1 MGQIRH
7 CSRVHQLRSVQGKG
21 QWLWMPDAAQLLL
34 HVGVHAS
41 HSLLLSGAHSST
53 SPPPHRRTPSA
64 STPSSTRTTVN
75 TLAQAAVEPPP
86 VDAPTAEDPQAA
98 VESPPLVQ
106 PTAGDP
112 TPTSPIQVLTYH
124 SGPATSSVPGI
135 PTPEVPPP
143 TPALDKQP
151 RPSCH
156 RHPPKHYE
164 PETGKWIER

>member
-21 QWLWMPDAAQLLL
+21 QWLWMPDTAQLPL
-34 HVGVHAS
+34 HAGVHAS

-86 VDAPTAEDPQAA
+86 VNAPTAEDPHHWSHLRQGTQHPHRPYRSSPTTQAPQRPLPQ
-98 VESPPLVQ
+98 VFPPLRYPHLHQ
-106 PTAGDP
+106 
-112 TPTSPIQVLTYH
+112 H
-124 SGPATSSVPGI
+124 WTSSHAQVAI
-135 PTPEVPPP
+135 STHQNIMNRKRES
-143 TPALDKQP
+143 L
-151 RPSCH
+151 
-156 RHPPKHYE
+156 
-164 PETGKWIER
+164 

>member
-21 QWLWMPDAAQLLL
+21 QWLWMPDTAQLPL
-34 HVGVHAS
+34 HAGVHAS

-64 STPSSTRTTVN
+64 STPSSTRTTVLHAISSSSG
-75 TLAQAAVEPPP
+75 T
-86 VDAPTAEDPQAA
+86 PTSERTYCRG
-98 VESPPLVQ
+98 SPPLVS

-112 TPTSPIQVLTYH
+112 TPTSPIQVLTHH
-124 SGPATSSVPGI
+124 SGPATSSAPGI

-156 RHPPKHYE
+156 QHPPKHYE
-164 PETGKWIER
+164 PETGKSIEC

>member
-1 MGQIRH
+1 
-7 CSRVHQLRSVQGKG
+7 
-21 QWLWMPDAAQLLL
+21 MPATPFFSQEPTAAPHLPRISE
-34 HVGVHAS
+34 HP
-41 HSLLLSGAHSST
+41 
-53 SPPPHRRTPSA
+53 PPPHPQA
-64 STPSSTRTTVN
+64 SEPQSN
-75 TLAQAAVEPPP
+75 TLPQAAVEPPP

-164 PETGKWIER
+164 PETGKWIEC